1 MRIEELKKEIKEQ
14 REKNIELFNS
24 IPVPTHEDPF
34 NKKAEPILAE
44 WRKGSKKIKSMI
56 KELAELER
64 IATNTNNTNE
74 VKTNEKTFVNSF
86 GEATKRNIT
95 CYGYERAEN
104 RNKKTILS
112 FIGSR

>member
-1 MRIEELKKEIKEQ
+1 MRIEELKKKIKEQ
-14 REKNIELFNS
+14 RKQNIEMFNS
-24 IPVPTHEDPF
+24 IPVPTHEDPS

-64 IATNTNNTNE
+64 IVNSTRE
-74 VKTNEKTFVNSF
+74 VKPNIKTFVNGF

-95 CYGYERAEN
+95 CSGYERAEKRN
-104 RNKKTILS
+104 RKVMLS